1 MDIREQKY
9 PQKATN
15 NALSYSQSTTE
26 HSTPSYHENGQR
38 LMTGEH
44 KRLSAIEYNPNT
56 GDLRE
61 FYINSILEVFKTP
74 PNQVKSFN
82 DRSGAKSTITNQ
94 DESTAILV
102 IEHRTRNELAPR
114 NWTKFEVRRAITPI
128 KERDKPRI

>member
-61 FYINSILEVFKTP
+61 FYINSILEEIKTP
-74 PNQVKSFN
+74 PNQVKSVN
-82 DRSGAKSTITNQ
+82 GRSRVKLIITSQ
-94 DESTAILV
+94 DERISIFAIKHG
-102 IEHRTRNELAPR
+102 IRNDFAPR
-114 NWTKFEVRRAITPI
+114 NRTKIESTRVINAI
-128 KERDKPRI
+128 KERDKLRN